1 MFRISM
7 KKLLLAAC
15 VIWQGALSGFVPALA
30 LEDSEG
36 RMTETRLKVALVL
49 GGGGTKGLAHIG
61 VLKVFEREHIPY
73 DLIVGTSMGA
83 VMGGLYAAGVPLS
96 RIDRMVHDHS
106 LASAYNTVPIR
117 LRLLLMP
124 VFFLPR
130 TVGIHPYEGLYRG
143 HKFAKFLNA
152 QAPEVTQ
159 DLSKLKIPF
168 YAVASNL
175 LDGQVCIIKHGS
187 LGKALQASSA
197 IPWLRKPVIMDD
209 KLLVDGA
216 PLANLPVKQAR
227 ELGADIVIAVN
238 VDGPLK
244 PVAQDTFRHLG
255 TVENRTAVFFLT
267 KVDEEQG
274 KAADVLICP
283 DTADVS
289 VLSMSIAD
297 ADKAILAG
305 ENAAEAALPQIRQ
318 ALQLQGAKFVRGETI
333 NAPQSPETTPPP
345 QL

>member
-1 MFRISM
+1 M
-7 KKLLLAAC
+7 KKLLLTA
-15 VIWQGALSGFVPALA
+15 VLVWQGVLSILLPAMALDNQADSEPRMAESRLKIALA
-30 LEDSEG
+30 
-36 RMTETRLKVALVL
+36 L

-61 VLKVFEREHIPY
+61 VLRVFERENIPF

-83 VMGGLYAAGVPLS
+83 VIGGLYAAGIPLS
-96 RIDRMVHDHS
+96 RIDGMVHDHS
-106 LASAYNTVPIR
+106 LARSYNTVPIR
-117 LRLLLMP
+117 FRLLLMP

-130 TVGIHPYEGLYRG
+130 TIGIHPYEGLYRG
-143 HKFAKFLNA
+143 HKFANFLNA

-197 IPWLRKPVIMDD
+197 IPWLRKPVIFED

-227 ELGADIVIAVN
+227 ELGADIVIAVD
-238 VDGPLK
+238 VDGPIKPLK
-244 PVAQDTFRHLG
+244 RDTFRHLG
-255 TVENRTAVFFLT
+255 SVENRTTVFFLT
-267 KVDEEQG
+267 KVDEEQA
-274 KAADVLICP
+274 KAADVLISP
-283 DTADVS
+283 DTADIN
-289 VLSMSIAD
+289 VLSMSLAD

-305 ENAAEAALPQIRQ
+305 EKAAEAALPQIRQ
-318 ALQLQGAKFVRGETI
+318 ILKLQGAKFVQGETLSRP
-333 NAPQSPETTPPP
+333 AESQESTPPR
-345 QL
+345 L